1 MGAMEHGVPETT
13 FDASTCSRCGGTGW
27 VIEDDEGVG
36 AARRCS
42 CQQSQRN
49 SRLLA
54 AAGIP
59 KHYHGCRL
67 SRFKASD
74 PNPDRK
80 AQLLKA
86 LQVCRH
92 YLEKFETFVEEDG
105 GFHGTGLLFIG
116 PPGGGKTHLAVA
128 VLIELIERLGVRGRF
143 VELTALVKN
152 IQGTFETGASVSRTE
167 ILDPLLEAQVLVLDE
182 LGAQKLTPFVQDL
195 LYLLINHRYTRRLP
209 TLFTTNFR
217 LKPGQSA
224 PKSQNLD
231 RGPDPKE
238 DDRFAEHRYGLLSH
252 RLPPMLISRLY
263 EMAMPVVLD
272 KVSDYRQDILSAQ
285 TRV

>member
-1 MGAMEHGVPETT
+1 MEKTPIDDMPEDGVCP
-13 FDASTCSRCGGTGW
+13 RCGGTGW

-42 CQQSQRN
+42 CQHSRRN
-49 SRLLA
+49 ERLLA

-59 KHYHGCRL
+59 KHYHRCRL
-67 SRFKASD
+67 SRFKISE
-74 PNPDRK
+74 PNKDRRG
-80 AQLLKA
+80 QLMKA
-86 LQVCRH
+86 LQVCRR
-92 YLEKFETFVEEDG
+92 YVDEFSLYEAD
-105 GFHGTGLLFIG
+105 GTGLLFIG

-128 VLIELIERLGVRGRF
+128 VLIELVEGKGVRGRF
-143 VELTALVKN
+143 VELTALVKS
-152 IQGTFETGASVSRTE
+152 IQGSFEPGAPVSRSE
-167 ILDPLLEAQVLVLDE
+167 ILDPLLDAQVLVLDE

-217 LKPGQSA
+217 LKPGSSV
-224 PKSQNLD
+224 PKTQNLD
-231 RGPDPKE
+231 RGPDSQE
-238 DDRFAEHRYGLLSH
+238 EDRFAEDRYGLLSH
-252 RLPPMLISRLY
+252 RLSPMLISRLY

-285 TRV
+285 ARV

>member
-1 MGAMEHGVPETT
+1 MAESPSEWEAPV
-13 FDASTCSRCGGTGW
+13 DTCPHCGGTGW
-27 VIEDDEGVG
+27 TVEADPGVG

-42 CQQSQRN
+42 CQRSQR
-49 SRLLA
+49 SGRLLA

-59 KHYHGCRL
+59 KHYHSCRL

-80 AQLLKA
+80 AQLMKA
-86 LQVCRH
+86 LQVCGR
-92 YLEKFETFVEEDG
+92 YIEQFKTFLQDDG
-105 GFHGTGLLFIG
+105 GYRGTGLLFIG

-143 VELTALVKN
+143 VELTALVKH
-152 IQGTFETGASVSRTE
+152 IQSTFEPGTAATRTE
-167 ILDPLLEAQVLVLDE
+167 ILDPLLDAQVLVLDE

-224 PKSQNLD
+224 PQTARKLD

-238 DDRFAEHRYGLLSH
+238 QADRFAEERYGLLSA

>member
-1 MGAMEHGVPETT
+1 MEQGWSETT
-13 FDASTCSRCGGTGW
+13 SDADTCQRCGGTGW

-49 SRLLA
+49 ERLLT

-59 KHYHGCRL
+59 KHYYRCRL
-67 SRFKASD
+67 SRFKISEPD
-74 PNPDRK
+74 PDRK
-80 AQLLKA
+80 AQLMKA
-86 LQVCRH
+86 LQVCRR
-92 YLEKFETFVEEDG
+92 YVEQFKTLYEDG
-105 GFHGTGLLFIG
+105 GYHGTGLLFIG

-143 VELTALVKN
+143 VELTALVKR
-152 IQGTFETGASVSRTE
+152 IQSSFETRATTSRTE

-217 LKPGQSA
+217 LKQGPSA
-224 PKSQNLD
+224 PKTQNLD
-231 RGPDPKE
+231 RGPDPQE
-238 DDRFAEHRYGLLSH
+238 EDRFAEDRYGLLSH

-272 KVSDYRQDILSAQ
+272 KASDYRQDILSAK